1 MNGIPNDPGEGVSS
15 EEEEEMFPRTQK
27 NQKYL

>member
-15 EEEEEMFPRTQK
+15 EEEEMFPRTQK